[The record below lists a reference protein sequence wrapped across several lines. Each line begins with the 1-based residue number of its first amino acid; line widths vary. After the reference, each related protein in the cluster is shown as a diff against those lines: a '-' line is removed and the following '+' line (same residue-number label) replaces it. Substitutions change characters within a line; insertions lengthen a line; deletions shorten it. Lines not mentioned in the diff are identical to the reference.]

1 MLKARQITHAL
12 GGTWHGHYGLAFCP
26 AHNNTRTPA
35 LSLKGGHDG
44 RLLAF
49 CHAGCSFRD
58 IMCGLRSLGLSGDI
72 SLKGPNADR
81 TLSDAAKSNDA
92 KREQRAMSCWREA
105 AVIYETLAHA
115 YLKNR
120 GIVCELPATLR
131 FHPDCWHGPTARR
144 YPAMIALVSRP
155 NGLAI
160 HRTFLAH
167 DGLSKAACSP
177 NRMMLGKTAGGG
189 VQLTNAPGPL
199 IVAEGIET
207 GLSLASGLLP
217 NGGEIWSALS
227 TSGMA
232 GFVLPPRPGRLVI
245 ATDGDRPGRD
255 AGDRLGKR
263 ATAAGWKVNMLPAP
277 EGKDWN
283 DVLMDRGLFK

>member
-1 MLKARQITHAL
+1 M
-12 GGTWHGHYGLAFCP
+12 
-26 AHNNTRTPA
+26 
-35 LSLKGGHDG
+35 
-44 RLLAF
+44 
-49 CHAGCSFRD
+49 
-58 IMCGLRSLGLSGDI
+58 
-72 SLKGPNADR
+72 
-81 TLSDAAKSNDA
+81 
-92 KREQRAMSCWREA
+92 
-105 AVIYETLAHA
+105 
-115 YLKNR
+115 
-120 GIVCELPATLR
+120 
-131 FHPDCWHGPTARR
+131 
-144 YPAMIALVSRP
+144 
-155 NGLAI
+155 
-160 HRTFLAH
+160 
-167 DGLSKAACSP
+167 
-177 NRMMLGKTAGGG
+177 
-189 VQLTNAPGPL
+189 QLTNAPGPL